1 MSHEL
6 SPLLHGEG
14 CACSVL
20 PQCAPATLGGGW
32 AVGWTSRC
40 QGQPGCSCGW
50 RGGQR
55 DTLSSGSRCGGPGRG
70 QSKEDKV
77 FTPQPLPAKPP
88 MVPQPH
94 SLLWS
99 CGSCWGKGPSL
110 STCPAQPS
118 ALALSPSHCPSEVSS
133 AALTIQPPRE
143 IPVGLAVRKVWGKGK
158 LGFLV
163 FDATRTWP
171 FPGRPTGVS
180 FACPS

>member
-1 MSHEL
+1 MPKQLFIPTVPDLGSAVGSKLLLGIPGVLLCRELQAGARAWKQTGLTAAAGLASLLCWVSREL

-20 PQCAPATLGGGW
+20 PQCAPATLGGSW

-55 DTLSSGSRCGGPGRG
+55 NALSSGSQCGGPGRG

-88 MVPQPH
+88 MVRQPH

-99 CGSCWGKGPSL
+99 CSSCRGKGHQPL
-110 STCPAQPS
+110 ILPCPA
-118 ALALSPSHCPSEVSS
+118 LCSS
-133 AALTIQPPRE
+133 VKP
-143 IPVGLAVRKVWGKGK
+143 
-158 LGFLV
+158 
-163 FDATRTWP
+163 
-171 FPGRPTGVS
+171 
-180 FACPS
+180 